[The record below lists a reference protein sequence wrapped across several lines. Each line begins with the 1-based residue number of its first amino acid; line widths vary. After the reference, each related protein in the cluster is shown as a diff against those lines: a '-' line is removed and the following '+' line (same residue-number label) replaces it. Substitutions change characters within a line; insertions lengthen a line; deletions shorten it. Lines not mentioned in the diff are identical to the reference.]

1 MINIYFIL
9 DRLTRAS
16 PLLIYLY
23 MFLNYV
29 LFGYKKYLL
38 LGFIIQYSYKCFRIK
53 QKFMHI
59 LLFRNI
65 IGDKIKNI
73 FSYPS

>member
-1 MINIYFIL
+1 M
-9 DRLTRAS
+9 
-16 PLLIYLY
+16 
-23 MFLNYV
+23 
-29 LFGYKKYLL
+29 
-38 LGFIIQYSYKCFRIK
+38 QYSYKCFRIK

>member
-1 MINIYFIL
+1 M
-9 DRLTRAS
+9 
-16 PLLIYLY
+16 
-23 MFLNYV
+23 
-29 LFGYKKYLL
+29 
-38 LGFIIQYSYKCFRIK
+38 QYSYKCFRIK

-73 FSYPS
+73 FFLSFLIFQKTLLCFANIGLRTSFINLQVLLINGTK